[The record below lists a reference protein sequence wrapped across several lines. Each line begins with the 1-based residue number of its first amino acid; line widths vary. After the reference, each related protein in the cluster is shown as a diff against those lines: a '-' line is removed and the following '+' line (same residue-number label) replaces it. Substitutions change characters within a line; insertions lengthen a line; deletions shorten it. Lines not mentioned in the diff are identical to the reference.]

1 MDHFHREGADS
12 GGDLCVEGVALRA
25 IAEAVGTPTYVYS
38 RATLE
43 RHYRVMDRALAGLPH
58 TICYSVKANSNLAVL
73 GVLARLGSGFDIV
86 SVGELERVLRAGGS
100 ADKVVFSGVGK
111 RDDELR
117 RALEVGIRA
126 FNVESA
132 FELERLEAVAADLGQ
147 RAPVSLRVNP
157 DVDPGTHPY
166 IATGLRSSKFG
177 VPMPEALPLFLR
189 AAQSPHLRVVG
200 VDCHIGS
207 QIVEIAPLVDA
218 LDRVL
223 GLVDRL
229 AAHGVTLDHVDM
241 GGGLGIPYRDEAPAP
256 PEALGRAFAE
266 RLSPRGLELIVEPGR
281 LIVGNAGVLLMR
293 VLGVKGGAA
302 PEPSDDPAAQ
312 ATTRFVIVDAAMND
326 NIRPALYGAWQA
338 IEPVASEVFDR
349 GELPP
354 VAVVGPI
361 CESGD
366 FFARA
371 RPLPPLRRDD
381 LLVMRSAGAYGFS
394 MASTYNSR
402 PRAAE
407 VLVEGDR
414 FAVVRRREELA
425 ALWADERDL
434 ALFEAALRSP
444 HPT

>member
-1 MDHFHREGADS
+1 MDHFHRTGADGS
-12 GGDLCVEGVALRA
+12 DDLHVEGVALTA

-43 RHYRVMDRALAGLPH
+43 RHYRVMDDALAGLPH

-73 GVLARLGSGFDIV
+73 GVLAKLGSGFDIV
-86 SVGELERVLRAGGS
+86 SVGELERVLRAGGEP
-100 ADKVVFSGVGK
+100 AKVVFSGVGK

-117 RALEVGIRA
+117 RALQVGIRA

-132 FELERLEAVAADLGQ
+132 FELERLEAVAAALGQ
-147 RAPVSLRVNP
+147 RAPISLRVNP

-218 LDRVL
+218 LDRIL
-223 GLVDRL
+223 TLVDRL
-229 AAHGVTLDHVDM
+229 AEHGVALDHVDM

-256 PEALGRAFAE
+256 PDALGRAYAE

-293 VLGVKGGAA
+293 VLGTKGGALPGA
-302 PEPSDDPAAQ
+302 GDDPTAQ
-312 ATTRFVIVDAAMND
+312 AATRFVIVDAAMND

-338 IEPVASEVFDR
+338 IEPVAGEVACR
-349 GELPP
+349 GDPAP
-354 VAVVGPI
+354 VDVVGPI

-366 FFARA
+366 FLARA

-381 LLVMRSAGAYGFS
+381 LLAMRSAGAYGFS

-407 VLVEGDR
+407 VLVDGDL
-414 FAVVRRREELA
+414 FAVVRQREDLA
-425 ALWADERDL
+425 SLWREERDL
-434 ALFEAALRSP
+434 ATFETALRSRG
-444 HPT
+444 PT